1 MKGCELSTRDSSGEL
16 KWRTARCESGS
27 CVGVAR
33 EEDGQVLVRN
43 MSDPEAP
50 VARFT
55 QQEWKAFIAGVKT
68 GEFDD
73 FAASIT

>member
-1 MKGCELSTRDSSGEL
+1 MKGCDLSTISAASGDSR
-16 KWRTARCESGS
+16 WRIASFCEGGA

-33 EEDGQVLVRN
+33 EGEQVLVRN
-43 MSDPEAP
+43 TSAPEAP

-55 QQEWKAFIAGVKT
+55 RQEWKAFIAGAKA

-73 FAASIT
+73 FAS

>member
-1 MKGCELSTRDSSGEL
+1 MSTIPVVSGNSTWRISSF
-16 KWRTARCESGS
+16 CESGA

-33 EEDGQVLVRN
+33 QGEQVLVRN
-43 MSDPEAP
+43 TNVPEAP

-55 QQEWKAFIAGVKT
+55 KQEWKAFIAGVKT

-73 FAASIT
+73 FAS